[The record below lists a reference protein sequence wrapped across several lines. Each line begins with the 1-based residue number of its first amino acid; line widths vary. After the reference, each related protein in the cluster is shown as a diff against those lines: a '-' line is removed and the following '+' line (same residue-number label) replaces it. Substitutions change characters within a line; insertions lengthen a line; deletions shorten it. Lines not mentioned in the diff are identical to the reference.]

1 MKYVYKKI
9 TGLDCSSYLFEKE
22 IFSYKGERSEQSN
35 VKTGKPSSLNE
46 PMTKEEAELFEE
58 ESKIIDERQA
68 DFAITMRGQ
77 IVVTAGT
84 ISRIVAEWTGL
95 PLTNFSQ
102 DDKDRFRGLG
112 PELASSII
120 GQPRA
125 VQVISKSLL
134 RYAAGMRNPDRPI
147 GSFLLIGPTGVGKTA
162 LTKKIAEYLFGSQK
176 SLIRLDMSEY
186 MEKHTVSRLIGSP
199 PGYVGYE
206 EGGQLTD
213 AVLTNPYSIV
223 LFDEMEKAH
232 PDVFNL
238 LLQILDDGILSDSNG
253 RVVSFANTII
263 FLTSNMGA
271 DTILTFCDN
280 HPSRS
285 DEDESELKK
294 ELMPILETRF
304 RPEFLNRLDEI
315 VVFYP
320 LNQEAINDIAFIMLQ
335 NVDDRLAEK
344 GYSFLITSRL
354 LSIIRREGFNPAY
367 GARPL
372 RRTITKWVEDPI
384 SETLLVGSP
393 KLESG
398 CTILVDVDNA
408 RDPKAT
414 QVVILNPNDVKF
426 IRDPNVL
433 ENIKRI
439 KKERE
444 EKKAKAKVETE
455 TETEKKPKADK
466 KSLSKPSKK
475 TGPNY

>member
-1 MKYVYKKI
+1 MKNVTNKI
-9 TGLDCSSYLFEKE
+9 MPLNFEEINNHQE
-22 IFSYKGERSEQSN
+22 IFSYDKEWNQNEVSDSKASKTKDSTNSTSDPEIPGEFGPNPQKED
-35 VKTGKPSSLNE
+35 E
-46 PMTKEEAELFEE
+46 PVRGEEALEC
-58 ESKIIDERQA
+58 DYA
-68 DFAITMRGQ
+68 MTNTGQ
-77 IVVTAGT
+77 IVVTPGT
-84 ISRIVAEWTGL
+84 VKRVIAEWTGL
-95 PLTNFSQ
+95 PLTNLG
-102 DDKDRFRGLG
+102 KDEKARFRGLEKVLSG
-112 PELASSII
+112 SII

-125 VQVISKSLL
+125 ITVVAKSLL

-147 GSFLLIGPTGVGKTA
+147 GSFLLIGPTGVGKTE
-162 LTKKIAEYLFGSQK
+162 LTKKMAEYLFGSQK

-271 DTILTFCDN
+271 ETILKFCESN
-280 HPSRS
+280 PLRN
-285 DEDESELKK
+285 EDTEEKLKK
-294 ELMPILETRF
+294 ELMPVLETRF

-320 LNQEAINDIAFIMLQ
+320 LNRNEINDIAYLMLQ
-335 NVDDRLAEK
+335 EVDDRLAAK
-344 GYSFLITSRL
+344 KHSFLITSRL
-354 LSIIRREGFNPAY
+354 LSVIRREGFDPAY

-384 SETLLVGSP
+384 SEALLLDHP
-393 KLESG
+393 KLKAGG
-398 CTILVDVDNA
+398 CTFLLDVDNA
-408 RDPKAT
+408 KLPKKGIAI
-414 QVVILNPNDVKF
+414 ILTKANREFFLGLNDTSKSK
-426 IRDPNVL
+426 NSS
-433 ENIKRI
+433 
-439 KKERE
+439 
-444 EKKAKAKVETE
+444 TE
-455 TETEKKPKADK
+455 TSSKEISSQDDK
-466 KSLSKPSKK
+466 NS
-475 TGPNY
+475 

>member
-1 MKYVYKKI
+1 MENVTNKI
-9 TGLDCSSYLFEKE
+9 TTSNFAYKYYQEE
-22 IFSYKGERSEQSN
+22 IFSYD
-35 VKTGKPSSLNE
+35 
-46 PMTKEEAELFEE
+46 KEWTEE
-58 ESKIIDERQA
+58 ESLETQTSDEFEEGGFKSESKTKKSEQGEKSKKNDVMNA
-68 DFAITMRGQ
+68 DFAVTMTGQ
-77 IVVTAGT
+77 IVVTPGT
-84 ISRIVAEWTGL
+84 VARVIAEWTGL

-102 DDKDRFRGLG
+102 DEKARFRGLEKVLTG
-112 PELASSII
+112 SII

-125 VQVISKSLL
+125 IKVIAKSLL

-147 GSFLLIGPTGVGKTA
+147 GSFLLIGPTGVGKTE
-162 LTKKIAEYLFGSQK
+162 LTKKMADYLFGSQK

-271 DTILTFCDN
+271 ETILNFCDS
-280 HPSRS
+280 HPSRT
-285 DEDESELKK
+285 EEEENELKK

-320 LNQEAINDIAFIMLQ
+320 LNQDEINDIAFLMLQ
-335 NVDDRLAEK
+335 DVDDRLAEK

-354 LSIIRREGFNPAY
+354 LNVIRREGFNPAY

-384 SETLLVGSP
+384 SETLLIGHP

-398 CTILVDVDNA
+398 CTILVDVDK
-408 RDPKAT
+408 PKSPT
-414 QVVILNPNDVKF
+414 GSLVLVLNPKDV
-426 IRDPNVL
+426 
-433 ENIKRI
+433 
-439 KKERE
+439 
-444 EKKAKAKVETE
+444 EKLRN
-455 TETEKKPKADK
+455 PMDYFN
-466 KSLSKPSKK
+466 SKK
-475 TGPNY
+475 QSTNDSSETAEASTEANSNS

>member
-1 MKYVYKKI
+1 MKNFANEIISTSLSGSQKETFLYDSEWKDDDLNNKKI
-9 TGLDCSSYLFEKE
+9 STGL
-22 IFSYKGERSEQSN
+22 
-35 VKTGKPSSLNE
+35 E
-46 PMTKEEAELFEE
+46 PESKSKDSGKEEK
-58 ESKIIDERQA
+58 SKKTDVMNA
-68 DFAITMRGQ
+68 DYAITMTGQ

-84 ISRIVAEWTGL
+84 VARVIAEWTGL

-102 DDKDRFRGLG
+102 DDKDRFRGLEK
-112 PELASSII
+112 ELSGSII

-125 VQVISKSLL
+125 IKVIAKSLL

-162 LTKKIAEYLFGSQK
+162 LTKKMAEYLFGSQK

-213 AVLTNPYSIV
+213 AVLTTPYSIV

-271 DTILTFCDN
+271 ETILNFCDS
-280 HPSRS
+280 HPSRTE
-285 DEDESELKK
+285 EDESELKK
-294 ELMPILETRF
+294 ELLPILETRF

-320 LNQEAINDIAFIMLQ
+320 LNQDEINDIAFLMLQ
-335 NVDDRLAEK
+335 DVDDRLAEK

-354 LSIIRREGFNPAY
+354 LKVIRREGFNPAY

-384 SETLLVGSP
+384 SETLLRGNR

-398 CTILVDVDNA
+398 CTILVDVDKPKSPTGSLVLVLNPKDVEYL
-408 RDPKAT
+408 RDPVNA
-414 QVVILNPNDVKF
+414 I
-426 IRDPNVL
+426 
-433 ENIKRI
+433 
-439 KKERE
+439 
-444 EKKAKAKVETE
+444 KAKKQSNE
-455 TETEKKPKADK
+455 
-466 KSLSKPSKK
+466 PS
-475 TGPNY
+475 TQAEDNS

>member
-1 MKYVYKKI
+1 MKYSYKKI
-9 TGLDCSSYLFEKE
+9 MQIEALYNQVQLETFSYSQEWQEESNKKEEKSKTTNSEKE
-22 IFSYKGERSEQSN
+22 DKN
-35 VKTGKPSSLNE
+35 LTKDPSDKNDV
-46 PMTKEEAELFEE
+46 MK
-58 ESKIIDERQA
+58 A
-68 DFAITMRGQ
+68 DFAITMTGQ

-84 ISRIVAEWTGL
+84 VARVVAEWTGL

-102 DDKDRFRGLG
+102 DEKVRFRGLG
-112 PELASSII
+112 PELTGSII

-125 VQVISKSLL
+125 IQVISKSLL

-147 GSFLLIGPTGVGKTA
+147 GSFLLIGPTGVGKTE
-162 LTKKIAEYLFGSQK
+162 LTKKIAEYLFGSQR

-213 AVLTNPYSIV
+213 AVLTKPYSIV

-253 RVVSFANTII
+253 RIVSFANTII

-280 HPSRS
+280 HPSRT
-285 DEDESELKK
+285 DANETQLKK

-320 LNQEAINDIAFIMLQ
+320 LNQNSINDIAFLMLQ
-335 NVDDRLAEK
+335 DVDDRLAEK

-354 LSIIRREGFNPAY
+354 LNLIRREGFNPAY

-384 SETLLVGSP
+384 SETLLLDHP

-398 CTILVDVDNA
+398 CTLLVDLDNPQS
-408 RDPKAT
+408 PKAS
-414 QVVILNPNDVKF
+414 QVLVLNPDDVQALRNPAEILKS
-426 IRDPNVL
+426 
-433 ENIKRI
+433 
-439 KKERE
+439 
-444 EKKAKAKVETE
+444 AS
-455 TETEKKPKADK
+455 K
-466 KSLSKPSKK
+466 KSVSNDES
-475 TGPNY
+475 

>member
-1 MKYVYKKI
+1 MKCFYKKI
-9 TGLDCSSYLFEKE
+9 ISTNLFDDGIKSDVFYYTQEWSEEQNKDLEQIKPINFENADESLVKE
-22 IFSYKGERSEQSN
+22 I
-35 VKTGKPSSLNE
+35 
-46 PMTKEEAELFEE
+46 
-58 ESKIIDERQA
+58 SKQNDVMKA
-68 DFAITMRGQ
+68 DYAITMTGQ

-84 ISRIVAEWTGL
+84 VARVVAEWTGL

-112 PELASSII
+112 PELSGSII

-125 VQVISKSLL
+125 IKVIAKSLL

-162 LTKKIAEYLFGSQK
+162 LTKKMAEYLFGSQK

-213 AVLTNPYSIV
+213 AVLTKPYSIV

-253 RVVSFANTII
+253 RLVSFANTII

-271 DTILTFCDN
+271 ETILTFCN
-280 HPSRS
+280 SHPTRT
-285 DEDESELKK
+285 DEDETELKK

-320 LNQEAINDIAFIMLQ
+320 LNQDDINDIAFLMLQ
-335 NVDDRLAEK
+335 DVDDRLAEK

-354 LSIIRREGFNPAY
+354 LNLIRREGFNPAY

-384 SETLLVGSP
+384 SETLLRGHP

-398 CTILVDVDNA
+398 CTILVDLDNPQA
-408 RDPKAT
+408 PKASQVLVLSPDDVQVLRDPSKTLKSASK
-414 QVVILNPNDVKF
+414 QSILND
-426 IRDPNVL
+426 
-433 ENIKRI
+433 
-439 KKERE
+439 
-444 EKKAKAKVETE
+444 
-455 TETEKKPKADK
+455 
-466 KSLSKPSKK
+466 
-475 TGPNY
+475 

>member
-1 MKYVYKKI
+1 MQNMVAKMMRRSLYNNA
-9 TGLDCSSYLFEKE
+9 SFKE
-22 IFSYKGERSEQSN
+22 IVSYDGDWIPNDSELDSTN
-35 VKTGKPSSLNE
+35 LDPTKISFPTGIEDQKS
-46 PMTKEEAELFEE
+46 KET
-58 ESKIIDERQA
+58 SKNTDVMKA
-68 DFAITMRGQ
+68 DYAITMTGQ

-84 ISRIVAEWTGL
+84 IARVVAEWTGL

-112 PELASSII
+112 PVLSGSII

-125 VQVISKSLL
+125 IKVIAKSLL

-162 LTKKIAEYLFGSQK
+162 LTKKMAEYLFGSQK

-213 AVLTNPYSIV
+213 AVLKNPYSIV

-253 RVVSFANTII
+253 RLVSFANTIV

-271 DTILTFCDN
+271 ETILTFCDS
-280 HPSRS
+280 HPSRT
-285 DEDESELKK
+285 DEDETELKK

-320 LNQEAINDIAFIMLQ
+320 LNQDDINDIAFLMLQ
-335 NVDDRLAEK
+335 DVDDRLAEK

-354 LSIIRREGFNPAY
+354 LNWIRREGFNPAY

-372 RRTITKWVEDPI
+372 RRTITKWIEDPI
-384 SETLLVGSP
+384 SETLLRGHP
-393 KLESG
+393 KLKSG
-398 CTILVDVDNA
+398 CTILVDLDNPQSPKTSQVLVLNPEDVEVL
-408 RDPKAT
+408 RDPTKA
-414 QVVILNPNDVKF
+414 LKSKVKQ
-426 IRDPNVL
+426 NVD
-433 ENIKRI
+433 E
-439 KKERE
+439 
-444 EKKAKAKVETE
+444 
-455 TETEKKPKADK
+455 
-466 KSLSKPSKK
+466 
-475 TGPNY
+475 

>member
-1 MKYVYKKI
+1 MKNNTNKI
-9 TGLDCSSYLFEKE
+9 TKGNLVQRDSPKE
-22 IFSYKGERSEQSN
+22 IFSYDKEWEEDVSLETFDENDQENKNDKILEDDKSK
-35 VKTGKPSSLNE
+35 KTDVMN
-46 PMTKEEAELFEE
+46 
-58 ESKIIDERQA
+58 A
-68 DFAITMRGQ
+68 DFAITMTGQ
-77 IVVTAGT
+77 VVVTAGT
-84 ISRIVAEWTGL
+84 VARVIAEWTGL

-102 DDKDRFRGLG
+102 DDKDRFRGLEKVLSG
-112 PELASSII
+112 SII

-125 VQVISKSLL
+125 IKVIAKSLL

-147 GSFLLIGPTGVGKTA
+147 GSFLLIGPTGVGKTE
-162 LTKKIAEYLFGSQK
+162 LTKKMAEYLFGSQK

-213 AVLTNPYSIV
+213 AVLTTPYSIV

-271 DTILTFCDN
+271 ETILNFCDS
-280 HPSRS
+280 HPSRTE
-285 DEDESELKK
+285 DDESELKK

-320 LNQEAINDIAFIMLQ
+320 LTQDEINDIAFLMLQ
-335 NVDDRLAEK
+335 DVDDRLAEK

-354 LSIIRREGFNPAY
+354 LKVIRREGFNPAY

-372 RRTITKWVEDPI
+372 RRTITKWIEDPI
-384 SETLLVGSP
+384 SETLLRGDR
-393 KLESG
+393 KLKSG
-398 CTILVDVDNA
+398 CTLLVDVDKPKSPTSSLVLVLNPKDVEYL
-408 RDPKAT
+408 RDPINAM
-414 QVVILNPNDVKF
+414 
-426 IRDPNVL
+426 
-433 ENIKRI
+433 
-439 KKERE
+439 
-444 EKKAKAKVETE
+444 KAK
-455 TETEKKPKADK
+455 K
-466 KSLSKPSKK
+466 KSNEISTQASD
-475 TGPNY
+475 NS

>member
-1 MKYVYKKI
+1 MRTSTKKI
-9 TGLDCSSYLFEKE
+9 MTQYFFHPYADAK
-22 IFSYKGERSEQSN
+22 IFSYEKEWGNESNLDIDNEDSMMSERKNNAIDDSIE
-35 VKTGKPSSLNE
+35 K
-46 PMTKEEAELFEE
+46 
-58 ESKIIDERQA
+58 ESKKNDVMKA
-68 DFAITMRGQ
+68 DYAITMTGQ

-84 ISRIVAEWTGL
+84 VARVVAEWTGL

-112 PELASSII
+112 PELSGSII

-125 VQVISKSLL
+125 IKVIAKSLL

-162 LTKKIAEYLFGSQK
+162 LTKKMAEYLFGSQK

-213 AVLTNPYSIV
+213 AVLTKPYSIV

-253 RVVSFANTII
+253 RLVSFANTII

-271 DTILTFCDN
+271 ETILTFCDS
-280 HPSRS
+280 HPART

-320 LNQEAINDIAFIMLQ
+320 LNQDDINDIAFLMLQ
-335 NVDDRLAEK
+335 DVDDRLAEK

-354 LSIIRREGFNPAY
+354 LNLIRREGFNPAY

-384 SETLLVGSP
+384 SETLLRGHP

-398 CTILVDVDNA
+398 CTILVDLDNPQSPKA
-408 RDPKAT
+408 SQVLVLSPDDVQVLRDPAKTLKAAT
-414 QVVILNPNDVKF
+414 KDILT
-426 IRDPNVL
+426 
-433 ENIKRI
+433 NIN
-439 KKERE
+439 
-444 EKKAKAKVETE
+444 
-455 TETEKKPKADK
+455 
-466 KSLSKPSKK
+466 S
-475 TGPNY
+475 

>member
-1 MKYVYKKI
+1 MKYVQKKI
-9 TGLDCSSYLFEKE
+9 MQLNLSNCFENE
-22 IFSYKGERSEQSN
+22 LFSYEEEGSDK
-35 VKTGKPSSLNE
+35 VKPKKKPINFNE
-46 PMTKEEAELFEE
+46 AEKIDKKVASKTNKKKVDKKKDDKNDEFVSVEEAM
-58 ESKIIDERQA
+58 KA
-68 DFAITMRGQ
+68 DYAITMRGQ

-84 ISRIVAEWTGL
+84 VRRVISEWTGL
-95 PLTNFSQ
+95 PLTNFTQ
-102 DDKDRFRGLG
+102 DAKDRFRGLG
-112 PELASSII
+112 PELSSSII

-125 VQVISKSLL
+125 VVVISKSLL

-213 AVLTNPYSIV
+213 AVLTKPYSIV

-253 RVVSFANTII
+253 RLVSFANTII

-271 DTILTFCDN
+271 DVILNFCDS
-280 HPSRS
+280 HPNRTE
-285 DEDESELKK
+285 EDESELKK
-294 ELMPILETRF
+294 ELLPILETRF

-320 LNQEAINDIAFIMLQ
+320 LNQEAINDIAFLMLQ
-335 NVDDRLAEK
+335 EVDDRLAEK

-354 LSIIRREGFNPAY
+354 LKLIRREGFNPAY

-384 SETLLVGSP
+384 SETLLIGHP
-393 KLESG
+393 KLKSG
-398 CTILVDVDNA
+398 CTLLLDLD
-408 RDPKAT
+408 
-414 QVVILNPNDVKF
+414 
-426 IRDPNVL
+426 DPNSPQTSQVL
-433 ENIKRI
+433 VLNSDDVENLRNLA
-439 KKERE
+439 KEIE
-444 EKKAKAKVETE
+444 
-455 TETEKKPKADK
+455 DDFN
-466 KSLSKPSKK
+466 KS
-475 TGPNY
+475 